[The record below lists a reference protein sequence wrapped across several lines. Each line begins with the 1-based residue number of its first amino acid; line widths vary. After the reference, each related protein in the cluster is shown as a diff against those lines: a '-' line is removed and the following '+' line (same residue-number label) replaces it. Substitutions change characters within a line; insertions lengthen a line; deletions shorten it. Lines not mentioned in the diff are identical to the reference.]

1 LRVRFLRTACPACW
15 LLDVSRLIASRMVFR
30 AQGESPAPRSWKRRA
45 TCSRRVVRRVCSELI
60 MWYRKLT
67 ILDRISKRHSRPL
80 DFPLAP
86 LARLELPSRAPR
98 TSLSRAS
105 NFPLARLEL
114 PSRAPRDFPFARL
127 ELPSRAPRDFPLARL
142 ATRVGL
148 SNRGSKSEWAHGG
161 RGSLTPLGPAPLA
174 RRPRRVPLAGA
185 RRPPRLPLG
194 GRATTVRA
202 PLPVGYLPIELW
214 QLTRL
219 TGQPLGAG
227 KHRVSPL
234 ALRARW
240 SCPRGERR
248 ARKTMSTFFLSFHPI
263 IHVPFC
269 CTLSGRST
277 SGSLERPQNVQSSIT
292 LDEGSRRRRALG
304 V

>member
-1 LRVRFLRTACPACW
+1 MRVRFLRTACPACW

-98 TSLSRAS
+98 
-105 NFPLARLEL
+105 
-114 PSRAPRDFPFARL
+114 
-127 ELPSRAPRDFPLARL
+127 DFPLARL

-161 RGSLTPLGPAPLA
+161 SASWWGGWRLA
-174 RRPRRVPLAGA
+174 RRGGPR
-185 RRPPRLPLG
+185 RLPLG
-194 GRATTVRA
+194 GASGRRATTVRA
-202 PLPVGYLPIELW
+202 PLPVGYLPIRNCDARGRTELD
-214 QLTRL
+214 
-219 TGQPLGAG
+219 
-227 KHRVSPL
+227 L
-234 ALRARW
+234 ALRAT
-240 SCPRGERR
+240 GR
-248 ARKTMSTFFLSFHPI
+248 APSRTPLSQSASSPLDVKASST
-263 IHVPFC
+263 
-269 CTLSGRST
+269 
-277 SGSLERPQNVQSSIT
+277 
-292 LDEGSRRRRALG
+292 
-304 V
+304 

>member
-105 NFPLARLEL
+105 RL
-114 PSRAPRDFPFARL
+114 PSRAPRDSSGTFKSRL
-127 ELPSRAPRDFPLARL
+127 EKRVGARGARL
-142 ATRVGL
+142 AHPTGTRAFGEAP
-148 SNRGSKSEWAHGG
+148 S
-161 RGSLTPLGPAPLA
+161 PGPTRRREAPSA
-174 RRPRRVPLAGA
+174 PPTRRPRHYRA
-185 RRPPRLPLG
+185 
-194 GRATTVRA
+194 RATSCGVPSYKNRRKNQKKSVAKFGSSRLCLTIHAMRPA
-202 PLPVGYLPIELW
+202 PAELEV
-214 QLTRL
+214 
-219 TGQPLGAG
+219 A
-227 KHRVSPL
+227 
-234 ALRARW
+234 
-240 SCPRGERR
+240 
-248 ARKTMSTFFLSFHPI
+248 
-263 IHVPFC
+263 
-269 CTLSGRST
+269 
-277 SGSLERPQNVQSSIT
+277 
-292 LDEGSRRRRALG
+292 
-304 V
+304 